1 MQLVSILPLL
11 MGVFIASQ
19 TAINSRLTSYNHLPL
34 LTSTIS
40 FAVGSVFLAILTL
53 CSGQGIGIPLGV
65 VLKAPWWSWLGGLTA
80 AFALTCN
87 ILLFKYLGSV
97 ETTLYPVI
105 GQIIM
110 SLVIDQFGWLGSLRQ
125 RMTWHKGGGALLLIV
140 GLLVFINLL
149 GFRRTVAEAGT
160 KKSPRFGWPVL
171 GILAG
176 VALAIQNAVN
186 AKLGQAFHSP
196 LHASLIS
203 FSVSFILLL
212 LFNLARR
219 VRILTAVRQTLV
231 QQPHREWWI
240 WLGGLLGSSYV
251 GLSSVLVPILG
262 TGQVVILALFGQLVF
277 SALIQQFGWF
287 NSRSIKINR
296 SQAIGAVIMFIGILM
311 IKF

>member
-1 MQLVSILPLL
+1 MQVVSILPLV
-11 MGVFIASQ
+11 MGTFIASQ
-19 TAINSRLTSYNHLPL
+19 TAINSRLTSFNHFPL
-34 LTSTIS
+34 VTSMVS
-40 FAVGSVFLAILTL
+40 FAVGSLFLAILTL
-53 CSGQGIGIPLGV
+53 GSGQGIGVGLGV
-65 VLKAPWWSWLGGLTA
+65 VLSTPWWSWLGGLTA

-110 SLVIDQFGWLGSLRQ
+110 SLVIDQFGWFGSLRQ
-125 RMTWHKGGGALLLIV
+125 QMTWHKGIGALLLIV
-140 GLLVFINLL
+140 GLIVFINLL
-149 GFRRTVAEAGT
+149 GFRRTVEEFDA
-160 KKSPRFGWPVL
+160 KKSPQFGWPGL

-196 LHASLIS
+196 LHASFIS
-203 FSVSFILLL
+203 FFVSFILLF
-212 LFNLARR
+212 LFNLACR
-219 VRILTAVRQTLV
+219 VRILSVIHQTLTRQTR
-231 QQPHREWWI
+231 REWWS

-287 NSRSIKINR
+287 NSCTMKISR
-296 SQAIGAVIMFIGILM
+296 SQTIGTVIMFVGILM

>member
-1 MQLVSILPLL
+1 MQVVSVLPLI
-11 MGVFIASQ
+11 MGTFIASQ
-19 TAINSRLTSYNHLPL
+19 TAINSRLTSFNHFPL
-34 LTSTIS
+34 VTSTVS
-40 FAVGSVFLAILTL
+40 FAVGSLFLAILTL
-53 CSGQGIGIPLGV
+53 GSDQGIGVGLGV
-65 VLKAPWWSWLGGLTA
+65 VLSTPWWSWLGGLTA

-110 SLVIDQFGWLGSLRQ
+110 SLVIDQFGWFGSLRQ
-125 RMTWHKGGGALLLIV
+125 RMTWHKGVGALLLMV
-140 GLLVFINLL
+140 GLVIFINLL
-149 GFRRTVAEAGT
+149 GFRRTVEGSGG
-160 KKSPRFGWPVL
+160 KKSPQFGWPVL

-186 AKLGQAFHSP
+186 AKLGQTFHSP
-196 LHASLIS
+196 LHASFIS
-203 FSVSFILLL
+203 FFVSFILLF
-212 LFNLARR
+212 LFNLVCR
-219 VRILTAVRQTLV
+219 VRILSIIHQTLTRQTR
-231 QQPHREWWI
+231 REWWT

-287 NSRSIKINR
+287 NSRTIKINR
-296 SQAIGAVIMFIGILM
+296 SQAIGTVIMFVGILM